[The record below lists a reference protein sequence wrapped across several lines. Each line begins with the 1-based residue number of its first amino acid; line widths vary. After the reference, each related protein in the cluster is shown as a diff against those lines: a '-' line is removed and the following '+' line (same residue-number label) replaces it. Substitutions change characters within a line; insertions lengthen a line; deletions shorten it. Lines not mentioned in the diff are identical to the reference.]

1 MADIIRLPDGSTKIC
16 FDNPE
21 VTLGE
26 LIEEKLGFD
35 AKEIYD
41 KVVTERN
48 EAIQEYEKLLD
59 SQEDD
64 DGNEDDDDDFQ
75 STPIFKTLCEEL
87 DKTSIPSSG
96 GMSEDAMGSGGKTC
110 IVRKGSAI
118 WV

>member
-16 FDNPE
+16 FDGPE
-21 VTLGE
+21 TALEE
-26 LIEEKLGFD
+26 LIEEKLGLD

-48 EAIQEYEKLLD
+48 EAIQEYEKLLNRKN
-59 SQEDD
+59 DD
-64 DGNEDDDDDFQ
+64 NGDDEEGFQ

-87 DKTSIPSSG
+87 DKTSFSSSG
-96 GMSEDAMGSGGKTC
+96 GFSEDAMGSGSKTC
-110 IVRKGSAI
+110 IVKKGSAI